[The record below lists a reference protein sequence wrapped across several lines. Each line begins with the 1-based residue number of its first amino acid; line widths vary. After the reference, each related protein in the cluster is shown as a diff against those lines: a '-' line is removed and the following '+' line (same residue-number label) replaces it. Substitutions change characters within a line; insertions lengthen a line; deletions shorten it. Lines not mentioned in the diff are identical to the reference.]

1 MHALLIFNNSLE
13 MMKIDRNVS
22 VLSTIVCKKI
32 NNFDISSLVG
42 YIV

>member
-1 MHALLIFNNSLE
+1 MHALLMFNNSVE

-32 NNFDISSLVG
+32 YNFDISSLVG